1 MYMIRRGRTNQAVD
15 IVKAL
20 RGTEDAVNVTYK
32 DMVCVCVCVC
42 VFVRVRAAPCTRVT
56 ELMNPDTL
64 MHAHAHSVVT
74 PLRTM

>member
-32 DMVCVCVCVC
+32 DMVCVW
-42 VFVRVRAAPCTRVT
+42 
-56 ELMNPDTL
+56 LG
-64 MHAHAHSVVT
+64 S
-74 PLRTM
+74 